1 MKNITQRNLS
11 LQVQYHLIDKNY
23 IPLENSSG
31 ICCANCNK
39 IIANIA
45 TVRDDNGNS
54 YDIGFDCF
62 ETLLINN
69 SLLSTNDIQ
78 EYEKAKK
85 MLPKILKFS
94 KVIKEVLEHN
104 NNKSINITGLLF
116 DKSMCFSGGIYFYWL
131 QNNKTESR
139 DNYYY
144 KMKEVEL
151 EFLMK
156 ILKNI
161 FPKLDI
167 IAK

>member
-1 MKNITQRNLS
+1 MKNIIQRNLS

-23 IPLENSSG
+23 IPLENGSG

-45 TVRDDNGNS
+45 TVKDDNGKT

-78 EYEKAKK
+78 DYEKAKK

-94 KVIKEVLEHN
+94 KVIKEVLDH
-104 NNKSINITGLLF
+104 NKSINITGLLF
-116 DKSMCFSGGIYFYWL
+116 EKSMCFEKGIYFYWL

-144 KMKEVEL
+144 KMKEVDL
-151 EFLMK
+151 DFLMK

-161 FPKLDI
+161 FPKFDI
-167 IAK
+167 IVK